1 MSLKS
6 KYGLFNKIIE
16 QNSEALKSLS
26 SIREYEN
33 EEKDYL
39 IKNFSQAMK
48 HIKKMAEYCTKLNP
62 SIKLNPLL
70 KKIKQIEDNAFK
82 PVNSL
87 QTAINMGYQESEVLK
102 ELEEDLFEKVER
114 LTKDMRDSSSEKF
127 ELKNTKTPHD
137 LIRYFHQKGLESMFN
152 MKSLKKLHHDKFIQ
166 IPMGDNQPISVI
178 DLEGKLAKQDLENLD
193 LEKLTY
199 KPLKAILELY
209 NSKDFQKSGDE
220 EFKAIVSNEKLVTM
234 IELGCH
240 YSELEA
246 TIGRE
251 NKIKFVFRD
260 TDFESYE
267 NAKYRSK
274 YVRTVLT
281 KLGFQVNSH
290 RNETKAEWNG
300 EDEQKAYKTLQEVV
314 RLAASTADLDL
325 GESHIDKY
333 QNKAVNAF
341 FKGITDIGSY
351 LEECYDENKKDDKK
365 IKF

>member
-16 QNSEALKSLS
+16 QNSEALKALT
-26 SIREYEN
+26 SIRDYDN
-33 EEKDYL
+33 EEKDYV
-39 IKNFSQAMK
+39 IKNFSKTMN
-48 HIKKMAEYCTKLNP
+48 HIRKMAEYCVKINP

-70 KKIKQIEDNAFK
+70 KKIKQVENNAFK

-87 QTAINMGYQESEVLK
+87 QTAINMGYEGSEVLK

-114 LTKDMRDSSSEKF
+114 MTQDMRDSSSKKF
-127 ELKNTKTPHD
+127 DIKNAKTPHD
-137 LIRYFHQKGLESMFN
+137 LIRYFHQKGLESMFS
-152 MKSLKKLHHDKFIQ
+152 MKSLKKLHSDKFIQ

-193 LEKLTY
+193 IEKLKY

-209 NSKDFQKSGDE
+209 NSKDFQKPGDE
-220 EFKAIVSNEKLVTM
+220 EFKAIVSHDKLVTM

-246 TIGRE
+246 TIGKK
-251 NKIKFVFRD
+251 NMIKFVFRD

-281 KLGFQVNSH
+281 KLEFQVSYH
-290 RNETKAEWNG
+290 KNETKAEWTG
-300 EDEQKAYKTLQEVV
+300 EDEEKAYKTLQEVV
-314 RLAASTADLDL
+314 RLAASTSDLDL
-325 GESHIDKY
+325 SESHIDEY
-333 QNKAVNAF
+333 PNKAVNAF
-341 FKGITDIGSY
+341 FKGITDIDSY
-351 LEECYDENKKDDKK
+351 LEECYQERKKDDKK
-365 IKF
+365 IN

>member
-26 SIREYEN
+26 SIREYEH
-33 EEKDYL
+33 EEKDY
-39 IKNFSQAMK
+39 IVKNFSEAMNS
-48 HIKKMAEYCTKLNP
+48 IRKMAEYCVKINP
-62 SIKLNPLL
+62 SMKLSPLL
-70 KKIKQIEDNAFK
+70 KKIKQVENNAFK

-87 QTAINMGYQESEVLK
+87 QTAINMGYESSEVLK

-114 LTKDMRDSSSEKF
+114 LTHDMRDSSS
-127 ELKNTKTPHD
+127 KNFNIKNAKTPHD

-152 MKSLKKLHHDKFIQ
+152 MKSLKKLNYDKFIQ
-166 IPMGDNQPISVI
+166 IPMGDNNPISII

-193 LEKLTY
+193 LEKLNY

-209 NSKDFQKSGDE
+209 NSKDFKKSGDE
-220 EFKAIVSNEKLVTM
+220 EFKAIVSHEKLVTM

-246 TIGRE
+246 TIGKE

-274 YVRTVLT
+274 YVRTVLA
-281 KLGFQVNSH
+281 KLGFQVNFH
-290 RNETKAEWNG
+290 RNETKAEWSG

-325 GESHIDKY
+325 SESHIDKY

-341 FKGITDIGSY
+341 FKGITNIDSY
-351 LEECYDENKKDDKK
+351 LEECHDEHKKDDKK
-365 IKF
+365 IK